1 MAKQKAKIND
11 KPSHVP
17 LHHTE
22 RSARKAEGREEIQ
35 TWEDEGGAEPDGPQV
50 KEPSEGIEE
59 PASASDG
66 SSNASPDESGDEYA
80 ADGEIER
87 PRNRGSG
94 GTRDGAK
101 RAAGSR
107 NDL

>member
-1 MAKQKAKIND
+1 MAKQKAKITD

-50 KEPSEGIEE
+50 KEPSDVSDE
-59 PASASDG
+59 PASAVKG
-66 SSNASPDESGDEYA
+66 SPDESGDKYA

-87 PRNRGSG
+87 PRRSGSG
-94 GTRDGAK
+94 RMRDGAK

-107 NDL
+107 NDR

>member
-1 MAKQKAKIND
+1 
-11 KPSHVP
+11 
-17 LHHTE
+17 
-22 RSARKAEGREEIQ
+22 
-35 TWEDEGGAEPDGPQV
+35 V

-66 SSNASPDESGDEYA
+66 SPDESGDEYA